1 MLHHGVYYKQMKT
14 TNIILDDVFD
24 SNSVNSI
31 LNFLDNSTSVSRWY
45 GLKDKHV
52 HADLCLS
59 LLDITNRYY
68 EISSCVGYE
77 FWTRLNTCV
86 EGWHYDKDE
95 RLSENKKVISFPL
108 CSIIYYPY
116 IRDLKGG
123 RLLLEDDIITPKS
136 NRLVIFAPGIYHNV
150 EDFTG
155 ERIAV
160 LLNPWDKN
168 VSDV

>member
-1 MLHHGVYYKQMKT
+1 MKT
-14 TNIILDDVFD
+14 TSIVLDDVLEQD
-24 SNSVNSI
+24 SVNSI
-31 LNFLDNSTSVSRWY
+31 LEFIDDSTKITSWY
-45 GLKDKHV
+45 NLKDRHV

-95 RLSENKKVISFPL
+95 RLSEDKKILSFPL

-116 IRDLKGG
+116 VRDLKGG
-123 RLLLEDDIITPKS
+123 QLYMEHDIITPKS
-136 NRLVIFAPGIYHNV
+136 NRMVIFAPGVFHNV

-155 ERIAV
+155 ERIAMII
-160 LLNPWDKN
+160 NPWDK
-168 VSDV
+168 VL